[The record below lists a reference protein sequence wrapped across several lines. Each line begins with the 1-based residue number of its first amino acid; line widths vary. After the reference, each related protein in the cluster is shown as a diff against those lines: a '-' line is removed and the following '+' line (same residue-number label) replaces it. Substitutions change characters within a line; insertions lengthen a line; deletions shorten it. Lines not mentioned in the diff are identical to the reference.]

1 MKRKLIIR
9 RVSSFV
15 PTFLLIGLVL
25 MAGLLGWLTLIG
37 LPASVLRY
45 LEAQAAAQGIYLHVD
60 QIRLSPSAGLALKAR
75 GIRLYPTAQSS
86 QALAEIPELLA
97 SVRGSRLLQ
106 GQFIM
111 SRMQIKG
118 GNISLPVSGQ
128 TSDGLCLRD
137 INANA
142 IFRGANDC
150 FDTEADMFL
159 MGIPIVLHYS
169 CIFSDKAQHDT
180 AEADE
185 PPTAEETTRELIK
198 LDEQLATA
206 QPYLDLVYRTI
217 TKQRWEQK
225 DMPALNLRIQQ
236 KDDDAEAALTAS
248 VPKYEAHG
256 FHFRDARMLIQYE
269 GQVLTISDARFSTVD
284 PNSEVSLKAAYS
296 LEENRVSFRLS
307 STAAV
312 VPMAKSL
319 LRGQAPILEKFHHA
333 DGHAPKIAIT
343 GDLQFTEG
351 YGLEHAQIQGTIDQ
365 QQLMI
370 GARTVDELGISFSY
384 NDGNFNIDKLGLTY
398 GGGFLSITAQAQE
411 GSGDITIRGKLPV
424 EETLALVSE
433 FTEAPITLPD
443 NIKTG
448 DTIELEMNARLN
460 VAYRKGDLLTL
471 RTAVPTLQNGKLI
484 FRTDSL
490 TYNDEVTLSK
500 PELRLSIRGLEY
512 QNSLIPHKAD
522 RLRLRTRVER
532 AELKTG
538 ENTPPLALS
547 RAFLRVSARDVQ
559 IDPLTWDTKT
569 ISAEAAS
576 LIAACRSFSYGD
588 ISGENL
594 SAAGVNL
601 GALLRLNKEDH
612 FTITSNISAQV
623 QNLCY
628 KDTPG
633 YNASILVI
641 PTSLTHG
648 MLKLDITPAATV
660 EPSAP
665 IAPKAVPDSETKDQ
679 SSSPSS
685 AVASNTAASPPGS
698 SAPPGTEPVATANG
712 QNPSSER
719 QTSAKSKEDGS
730 ISFSYSI
737 TPGQNLSLQQITAA
751 VPVADY
757 APILESC
764 GITIPGIELPPMVRL
779 DGSAQVD
786 LADASLDTAQVSLRI
801 PSLVRIACA
810 TPSLAGAREEIGLN
824 VSAHLA
830 TNPGNNSLTYRGDL
844 EIAHQTGKLT
854 GNFTGD
860 STGKIRIKAN
870 SDISLKTLDRLID
883 VRDAHTIMR
892 DFDVSANSRTHI
904 TNIDVD
910 LDLSQGLKLRSD
922 CDIELL
928 NMGYQLDA
936 FLDEVDA
943 QGNLTGRELKQ
954 LDMVRVEKVSCHV
967 TTNVNYDQFNAH
979 GEAIPDEATVSI
991 NHPELIYDNREWIR
1005 RHNFTKAS
1013 PPTTSLKGD
1022 RILLDLEKNTVELFK
1037 LRGNVYP
1044 AYSIGMFYSD
1054 LYGFLE
1060 DARIAYPVTVETD
1073 YCRFPIA
1080 KNCRESMTGLISC
1093 KSSTKIDYTFAG
1105 VVFPLEDFTGFV
1117 DISDDFVT
1125 LDRLNAQCWSGV
1137 LNAIVKFGISGK
1149 RTSIDGFLRASNM
1162 DLHQIARALDSEQSH
1177 ALCNGLIRF
1186 QAPGP
1191 DIKDVQAYGYISACS
1206 GDLMNLK
1213 IFHPIG
1219 EFISDL
1225 PNYLG
1230 ILSKKADTAK
1240 RNNLAIETADFVM
1253 GRTGRAVDRVGE
1265 TASSLPFVNHLIK
1278 YSLSDAS
1285 TKFDMINGH
1294 LITREAQASGVNL
1307 SVKMRLD
1314 LNMMDMTLTGDLWPS
1329 IDSLPAVVLKPITFL
1344 SDFMIDIRLHGPLN
1358 DISWS
1363 IGLDDKTFSNGKT
1376 TPAPSAAPPPTT
1388 KKQKNRKSSNRH

>member
-15 PTFLLIGLVL
+15 PTFLLIGMVLV
-25 MAGLLGWLTLIG
+25 AGLLGWLTLIG
-37 LPASVLRY
+37 LPSSVLRY
-45 LEAQAAAQGIYLHVD
+45 LEAQAAARGIYLHVD
-60 QIRLSPSAGLALKAR
+60 QIRLSPSAGLALKAS

-86 QALAEIPELLA
+86 QTLAEIPELLA

-111 SRMQIKG
+111 SRVQIKG
-118 GNISLPVSGQ
+118 GKVALPVSGQ
-128 TSDGLCLRD
+128 DGDGLCLRD

-150 FDTEADMFL
+150 LDTEADMSL

-169 CIFSDKAQHDT
+169 CLFSNKAQPDT
-180 AEADE
+180 AEDDA
-185 PPTAEETTRELIK
+185 PPIAEDTTRELIQ
-198 LDEQLATA
+198 LDEQLAPI
-206 QPYLDLVYRTI
+206 QPYINLVYRTI
-217 TKQRWEQK
+217 TKQRWEQE

-248 VPKYEAHG
+248 VPKFEAHG
-256 FHFRDARMLIQYE
+256 FHFRDARMLLQYE

-284 PNSEVSLKAAYS
+284 PDSEVSLKAAYS
-296 LEENRVSFRLS
+296 LEENRVSFRLN

-319 LRGQAPILEKFHHA
+319 LHGQAPILEKFHHA
-333 DGHAPKIAIT
+333 DEHAPKIAIT
-343 GDLQFTEG
+343 GDLQFTED

-370 GARTVDELGISFSY
+370 GSRKVDELGISFSY
-384 NDGNFNIDKLGLTY
+384 NDGNFNIDKLGLTF

-411 GSGDITIRGKLPV
+411 GSGDIAIRGKLPV
-424 EETLALVSE
+424 ADTLALVSE
-433 FTEAPITLPD
+433 FTEDPIILPE

-448 DTIELEMNARLN
+448 DTIELEMDARLN

-471 RTAVPTLQNGKLI
+471 RTAVPTLQNGKLS

-500 PELRLSIRGLEY
+500 PELRLTIRGLEY
-512 QNSLIPHKAD
+512 HDSLIPHKAN
-522 RLRLRTRVER
+522 RLRLRTRIES
-532 AELKTG
+532 AELKTS
-538 ENTPPLALS
+538 EKAPPLSLS
-547 RAFLRVSARDVQ
+547 RTFLRISARDVQ

-601 GALLRLNKEDH
+601 GTLLRLNKEDH

-623 QNLCY
+623 QHLRY

-633 YNASILVI
+633 YNASMLVI

-648 MLKLDITPAATV
+648 MLKLDITPASPEEGQTA
-660 EPSAP
+660 EANAPSATTP
-665 IAPKAVPDSETKDQ
+665 
-679 SSSPSS
+679 S
-685 AVASNTAASPPGS
+685 AVASAPHATSASRSAAVPAPSAAQPSP
-698 SAPPGTEPVATANG
+698 A
-712 QNPSSER
+712 SSE
-719 QTSAKSKEDGS
+719 QNAAEGKQDGS

-737 TPGQNLSLQQITAA
+737 TPGKTLSLQQITAS

-757 APILESC
+757 APILESS
-764 GITIPGIELPPMVRL
+764 GITIPEIELPPMVKL
-779 DGSAQVD
+779 DGSAQVN
-786 LADASLDTAQVSLRI
+786 LADSSLDTAQVSLRI

-810 TPSLAGAREEIGLN
+810 TPALAGAREEIGLD

-830 TNPGNNSLTYRGDL
+830 TNPENNALTYRGDL
-844 EIAHQTGKLT
+844 EITHQTGKLA
-854 GNFTGD
+854 GNFSGD
-860 STGKIRIKAN
+860 STGKVSIKAN

-892 DFDVSANSRTHI
+892 DFDVSKNSRTHI
-904 TNIDVD
+904 TNINVD
-910 LDLSQGLKLRSD
+910 LDLSRGLKLRSD
-922 CDIELL
+922 CDVELL

-936 FLDEVDA
+936 FRDEFDT
-943 QGNLTGRELKQ
+943 QGNPTGRELKQ
-954 LDMVRVEKVSCHV
+954 LDMVRIDKVSCHV
-967 TTNVNYDQFNAH
+967 TTNVNYDQVNAH

-991 NHPELIYDNREWIR
+991 NNPELIYDNREWIR
-1005 RHNFTKAS
+1005 RHKFTKAS

-1054 LYGFLE
+1054 LYDFLE
-1060 DARIAYPVTVETD
+1060 DARITYPVTVETD

-1137 LNAIVKFGISGK
+1137 LNAIIKFGISGK
-1149 RTSIDGFLRASNM
+1149 RTSIDGFLRADNM

-1177 ALCNGLIRF
+1177 ALCNGFIRF

-1191 DIKDVQAYGYISACS
+1191 DIQDVQAYGYISAAS

-1265 TASSLPFVNHLIK
+1265 TAASLPFVNHLIK

-1285 TKFDMINGH
+1285 AKFDMTGGH

-1358 DISWS
+1358 NISWS
-1363 IGLDDKTFSNGKT
+1363 IGLDDKTFSKGKT
-1376 TPAPSAAPPPTT
+1376 TPAPSAAPPPVA
-1388 KKQKNRKSSNRH
+1388 KKQKNQKKTNRR